1 MGVSCGLAAAA
12 AAGVC
17 RPADLLPTPAVAAR
31 SKRLRW
37 PISTQAEPQQICSI
51 DSWQSGVFP
60 SRRGKP
66 WNSPCCFPKQ
76 MPVCSP
82 SHLKGSSCLFNGLP
96 PGKPSLLVSH
106 KKSKYYLMN
115 WLLHQRLPAALN
127 NRIRKCKPL
136 LHFRLQQANLASPRF
151 CLTKLDLHTPTT
163 FLANQHLQIV
173 SATISHSCN
182 RLIATIIL
190 TDIVVV
196 VQSTNNVLSHIKI
209 M

>member
-115 WLLHQRLPAALN
+115 WLLNTKGSQQ
-127 NRIRKCKPL
+127 PL
-136 LHFRLQQANLASPRF
+136 ITGLGNANHFFTTGCSRPTWLLQGF
-151 CLTKLDLHTPTT
+151 
-163 FLANQHLQIV
+163 V
-173 SATISHSCN
+173 
-182 RLIATIIL
+182 
-190 TDIVVV
+190 
-196 VQSTNNVLSHIKI
+196 
-209 M
+209 